1 MDFEYSPHRSAGGTL
16 HMLSP
21 THPQYSIDAFP
32 SIKQIR
38 RSLSRSPSK
47 PSRYHLV
54 SRSPKKSPPRS
65 GLSRALSANT
75 GADSSLKNKLLLR
88 RNAPVRANARKET
101 PHTLRRALSDASS
114 QANTVTMELTQ
125 QPTPGDQE
133 NSYLTSPT
141 SRHLEVPRDAR
152 FEVDDEPIK
161 FDFLK
166 GRNSLSLALNGTPAK
181 SSPLKRSDGVMNL
194 DQVNLGSP
202 RAKRRSL
209 HSASLG
215 VDFDVFEQAFET
227 ANNGFSDD
235 EPTPVSPV
243 RQRSPQRN
251 KPFSL
256 RRTTLQ
262 QRAVGAPRPRPY
274 SDLSESPSGHSKA
287 RARMSLD
294 GSLPLRGL
302 EPSIHLPP
310 PEQKAVSRSA
320 PKPHPLSKALSP
332 SSSASSLG
340 EDTPRLSPKKP
351 QFSKPYPGFSK
362 SLPIGALRPKP
373 HTDSSGSSDSF
384 ETPEAF
390 KMAKPLPQAF
400 MSTGLIS
407 KRNRNVDLPQSSFGS
422 SMNMPDTPSKK
433 TVLPHLGGGT
443 PAPATNFG
451 KFSRPLHEFGSPT
464 TPWSPHPAQAS
475 PESFGKG
482 VNIFGLGCSSGK
494 SNRRSSFL
502 SITDEDLNKSPL
514 GHMDVQAS
522 GDEMPP
528 TPTKAASSGSTTIRP
543 TSKGKGNSLRSSLF
557 GRRSRSSFTDANLP
571 PKTPQESFTPPDPSG
586 LSISGEHRG
595 PALFSMSGL
604 QSSNSFPP
612 ATPTGP
618 RDSGL
623 NFGGSIRPGAF
634 GASVS
639 GFFANDVDTAL
650 TSRFESV
657 QAIGIGEFSQ
667 VYRVSKPVA
676 GSPAARHEFTR
687 KLGNVWAVKK
697 SKKPYLGVKD
707 RENKMREVHVL
718 QALRG
723 NEHILDLCDSWESK
737 NHLYIQTEFCENGNL
752 KDFLT
757 QTGFKG
763 RLDDFRIWKI
773 LLEMSQ
779 GVKCIHDAGFIHLDL
794 KPANVLIDWEGVL
807 KIADFGMATTWPAP
821 RHIEGEGDREYI
833 GPEVLSGKFDK
844 PADIFSL
851 GMIMLEIAGNIVLP
865 DNGLHWQRLRSGDL
879 SDVPSLTWSSENSLP
894 RYESGEPMVD
904 DNEETIR
911 FDDDMDLGNQPT
923 VTGHRRREL
932 AQPPNFMIDPNDSEA
947 LDKVVEWMICPSPEQ
962 RPVIDELLRCGGVE
976 WVEQRRRAGA
986 TVYEGNWGPADDV
999 LNAGHDIDMVDI

>member
-1 MDFEYSPHRSAGGTL
+1 
-16 HMLSP
+16 
-21 THPQYSIDAFP
+21 
-32 SIKQIR
+32 
-38 RSLSRSPSK
+38 
-47 PSRYHLV
+47 
-54 SRSPKKSPPRS
+54 
-65 GLSRALSANT
+65 
-75 GADSSLKNKLLLR
+75 
-88 RNAPVRANARKET
+88 
-101 PHTLRRALSDASS
+101 
-114 QANTVTMELTQ
+114 MELTQ

-161 FDFLK
+161 LDFLK

-215 VDFDVFEQAFET
+215 VDFDVFEQAFES

-310 PEQKAVSRSA
+310 PEQKAISRSA

-340 EDTPRLSPKKP
+340 EDTPRLSPKKA

-433 TVLPHLGGGT
+433 TILPHLGGGT

-464 TPWSPHPAQAS
+464 TPWSPHPVQAS

-557 GRRSRSSFTDANLP
+557 GRRSSIAPDTFNPPNFEEQQPANDSVTPSSRSSFTDANVP
-571 PKTPQESFTPPDPSG
+571 PQTPQESFTPPDPSG

-986 TVYEGNWGPADDV
+986 TVYEGNWGPA
-999 LNAGHDIDMVDI
+999 

>member
-1 MDFEYSPHRSAGGTL
+1 MI
-16 HMLSP
+16 SP

-47 PSRYHLV
+47 PSRFHLV

-88 RNAPVRANARKET
+88 RNAPVRAVARKET
-101 PHTLRRALSDASS
+101 PHILRRALSDASS
-114 QANTVTMELTQ
+114 QANTVAMELTQ
-125 QPTPGDQE
+125 QPTPYDQE
-133 NSYLTSPT
+133 NSYLLSPT
-141 SRHLEVPRDAR
+141 SRHLEVPRDSSR

-166 GRNSLSLALNGTPAK
+166 GRNSLSAASSSMSGLPVK

-194 DQVNLGSP
+194 DQANLGSP

-209 HSASLG
+209 HSASLI
-215 VDFDVFEQAFET
+215 DFDVFDQAFESAST
-227 ANNGFSDD
+227 DFSDD
-235 EPTPVSPV
+235 EPTSPL
-243 RQRSPQRN
+243 RQRSPQRT

-256 RRTTLQ
+256 RRSTLQ
-262 QRAVGAPRPRPY
+262 QRVTGGPRARPF
-274 SDLSESPSGHSKA
+274 SDLSDSPSGHSKG
-287 RARMSLD
+287 RSRMSLD

-302 EPSIHLPP
+302 EPSVHLPP
-310 PEQKAVSRSA
+310 PEQKIISRSA

-332 SSSASSLG
+332 SSSQSSLG
-340 EDTPRLSPKKP
+340 EDTPRLSPRKP
-351 QFSKPYPGFSK
+351 SSFSKPYPGFSK
-362 SLPIGALRPKP
+362 SLPIGALRPKSN
-373 HTDSSGSSDSF
+373 TISSGSSESF
-384 ETPEAF
+384 ETPGGY
-390 KMAKPLPQAF
+390 KLVKPLPQAF

-433 TVLPHLGGGT
+433 TALLNIGGST
-443 PAPATNFG
+443 PAPAASFG

-482 VNIFGLGCSSGK
+482 VSIFGLGVSSGK

-502 SITDEDLNKSPL
+502 SMADEEMSKSPS
-514 GHMDVQAS
+514 GHLDVQVS

-557 GRRSRSSFTDANLP
+557 GRRSSIAPDTFVPVAVEDQQPAVDSKFISSTISRSESNLSVTSNPSLTITPCGSPSPSSPSFEISMSLRPSHRRSCPSPLTLRSREFPSSFPSVSVSSAGDTEAKQLLAVTPSSSSTPMDTGLVP
-571 PKTPQESFTPPDPSG
+571 PQTPQESFTPPDPSG
-586 LSISGEHRG
+586 LFISGENRG
-595 PALFSMSGL
+595 PALLGMSGL

-618 RDSGL
+618 RDSGM
-623 NFGGSIRPGAF
+623 NFGASLGVY

-657 QAIGIGEFSQ
+657 LAIGIGEFSQ
-667 VYRVSKPVA
+667 VYRVQKPVV
-676 GSPAARHEFTR
+676 GSPAARHELTR

-707 RENKMREVHVL
+707 RENKMREVEVL

-773 LLEMSQ
+773 LLELSQ
-779 GVKCIHDAGFIHLDL
+779 VCAC
-794 KPANVLIDWEGVL
+794 
-807 KIADFGMATTWPAP
+807 
-821 RHIEGEGDREYI
+821 
-833 GPEVLSGKFDK
+833 
-844 PADIFSL
+844 
-851 GMIMLEIAGNIVLP
+851 
-865 DNGLHWQRLRSGDL
+865 
-879 SDVPSLTWSSENSLP
+879 
-894 RYESGEPMVD
+894 
-904 DNEETIR
+904 
-911 FDDDMDLGNQPT
+911 
-923 VTGHRRREL
+923 
-932 AQPPNFMIDPNDSEA
+932 
-947 LDKVVEWMICPSPEQ
+947 VE
-962 RPVIDELLRCGGVE
+962 
-976 WVEQRRRAGA
+976 
-986 TVYEGNWGPADDV
+986 
-999 LNAGHDIDMVDI
+999 